1 MLILQKLALRRSL
14 ILFSLLTSGTGLVL
28 FCTGFVLYDL
38 NDFRNR
44 KVSDLQTTADLL
56 SVSADAPLAFN
67 DPQNGAQGLQAL
79 RVRPGNRA
87 AVLYRA
93 DGSVLSWYA
102 RSDLAVR
109 YKPPKLSLPG
119 IVWTSDSLSY
129 TEAVY
134 LDGKPV
140 GTLYLEDD
148 LNDLR
153 SRMVHFAKGL
163 AVMAGI
169 CLLIVYVLSTWLR
182 KGITRPI
189 YDLAWTARCVASRND
204 YTLRA
209 PLSGGAELGQLSA
222 DFNYMLQQIERQNSA
237 LAVARDSLELRVQE
251 RTEELQREVIERKRS
266 EQQQRIAYAATR
278 VLAESVDQE
287 SAIAEIL
294 HIICEGLGYE
304 VAAIWKWDP
313 QADVL
318 RCTHVWQRPGT
329 SVDAFAEA
337 TRNTQL
343 AIGTGLP
350 GRVWLSR
357 NPEWIEEIAKASNF
371 PRAQAAMASGLQSG
385 IGFPIFYNEEIN
397 GYFELYSRVVCKP
410 DQDLLDLGAAL
421 GTQIGQFIVRKQ
433 AETELVRAKEAAE
446 AASRAKSEFLA
457 NMSHEIRT
465 PLNGVMG
472 MTDLALDTQLMPEQR
487 EYLETVK
494 MSADSLLTVIND
506 ILDFSKIEA
515 GKIDLEA
522 IDFNLRDCLETT
534 LKTLAIRADEKGLEL
549 LCEVA
554 PEVPEVVRGDSG
566 RLRQVIMNLVGN
578 AIKFTDKGEVA
589 LKVQVEA
596 NYDHEFTLRFTV
608 ADSGIGVPKEK
619 LQLIFDPF
627 SQADSSTTRKYG
639 GTGLGLTISSRLVE
653 MMGGKIWVKSELG
666 RGSQFHFTAR
676 VGMADTK
683 EIEVGTIAPPEIL
696 RAVKVL
702 VVDDNRTNRRI
713 LEGMLGRWEMKSTSA
728 QDGEE
733 ALAKLSEAQEASA
746 PFALILMD
754 MHMPEM
760 DGFELIERI
769 RQGKDSSTATI
780 MMLTSAGHRGD
791 AARCQELGVAA
802 YLLKPIRQSEL
813 REAIARVLGARE
825 QKGAIPLITRYSL
838 HDAREPSSSLRV
850 LLVEDNPVNQR
861 LASRLLEK
869 RGHSVVVAGNGLEA
883 LGALEKESFDLVFMD
898 VQMPVMDGFEA
909 TVAIRRKEGAGGV
922 RLPIVALT
930 AHAMKGDREKCLAV
944 GMDGYLTKPIRPQ
957 ELDEILRNYLERR
970 EGTLETHESTL
981 SKK

>member
-1 MLILQKLALRRSL
+1 M
-14 ILFSLLTSGTGLVL
+14 
-28 FCTGFVLYDL
+28 
-38 NDFRNR
+38 
-44 KVSDLQTTADLL
+44 
-56 SVSADAPLAFN
+56 
-67 DPQNGAQGLQAL
+67 
-79 RVRPGNRA
+79 
-87 AVLYRA
+87 
-93 DGSVLSWYA
+93 
-102 RSDLAVR
+102 
-109 YKPPKLSLPG
+109 
-119 IVWTSDSLSY
+119 
-129 TEAVY
+129 
-134 LDGKPV
+134 
-140 GTLYLEDD
+140 
-148 LNDLR
+148 
-153 SRMVHFAKGL
+153 
-163 AVMAGI
+163 
-169 CLLIVYVLSTWLR
+169 
-182 KGITRPI
+182 
-189 YDLAWTARCVASRND
+189 
-204 YTLRA
+204 
-209 PLSGGAELGQLSA
+209 LSG
-222 DFNYMLQQIERQNSA
+222 
-237 LAVARDSLELRVQE
+237 
-251 RTEELQREVIERKRS
+251 EV
-266 EQQQRIAYAATR
+266 
-278 VLAESVDQE
+278 
-287 SAIAEIL
+287 
-294 HIICEGLGYE
+294 H
-304 VAAIWKWDP
+304 
-313 QADVL
+313 
-318 RCTHVWQRPGT
+318 
-329 SVDAFAEA
+329 
-337 TRNTQL
+337 
-343 AIGTGLP
+343 
-350 GRVWLSR
+350 
-357 NPEWIEEIAKASNF
+357 
-371 PRAQAAMASGLQSG
+371 
-385 IGFPIFYNEEIN
+385 
-397 GYFELYSRVVCKP
+397 KP
-410 DQDLLDLGAAL
+410 DQDLLRLGVAL
-421 GTQIGQFIVRKQ
+421 GGQIGQFMSRKQ
-433 AETELVRAKEAAE
+433 AEANLVKAKEVAE

-472 MTDLALDTQLMPEQR
+472 MTDLALDTHLTPEQR

-494 MSADSLLTVIND
+494 TSADSLLTVIND

-549 LCEVA
+549 LCEIA
-554 PEVPEVVRGDSG
+554 PEVPEVLSGDSG

-596 NYDHEFTLRFTV
+596 RLDYEFMLRFTV
-608 ADSGIGVPKEK
+608 ADTGIGVPKEK
-619 LQLIFDPF
+619 QQLIFDPF

-653 MMGGKIWVKSELG
+653 MMGGKIWVESEPG

-676 VGMADTK
+676 VGIADTK
-683 EIEVGTIAPPEIL
+683 VIEVGAIASPEIL

-733 ALAKLSEAQEASA
+733 ALAKLSEAHEAGA
-746 PFALILMD
+746 PFVLILMD
-754 MHMPEM
+754 MHMPKM

-769 RQGKDSSTATI
+769 RQEKDSSTATI

-813 REAIARVLGARE
+813 REAIARVLGAKE

-869 RGHSVVVAGNGLEA
+869 RGHSVVVAANGLEA
-883 LGALEKESFDLVFMD
+883 LEALEKENFDLVFMD
-898 VQMPVMDGFEA
+898 VQMPVMDGFETTA
-909 TVAIRRKEGAGGV
+909 AIRKKERAGGV

-930 AHAMKGDREKCLAV
+930 AHAMKGDREKCLAG

-957 ELDEILRNYLERR
+957 EVDEILRSHLERR
-970 EGTLETHESTL
+970 RGTGETQESAL